1 MSPRALMLG
10 VLASAGLPSP
20 APAPPSRRALML
32 GVLLSVVLAYAAR
45 ADGPV
50 LDTVQTAPAERAMPA
65 LMHRAVVAFG
75 HVACGTPAILL
86 GDFVDADVAA
96 GADPVGCRIY
106 FNAAIFRRMSKPMVC
121 TLLLHEYGHLAGR
134 ADSDDP
140 SSVMFRF
147 YVAPDRRCLD
157 TGS

>member
-1 MSPRALMLG
+1 MC
-10 VLASAGLPSP
+10 
-20 APAPPSRRALML
+20 RRALML
-32 GVLLSVVLAYAAR
+32 GLLALTAVPAAAG

-50 LDTVQTAPAERAMPA
+50 LDSVQSAPAERAMPRV
-65 LMHRAVVAFG
+65 MHRAVVAFG

-106 FNAAIFRRMSKPMVC
+106 LNAAIFSRMSKPMVC

-147 YVAPDRRCLD
+147 YVGPDRRCRD